1 MVLFVSFLHYLQVTV
16 RKENN
21 MAKKAH
27 AQNGN
32 AGMVVGVGLLAAAAG
47 AYFLYGSKNAIKNRG
62 KIKGWTLR
70 AKGEV
75 LELLEKAQ
83 IDSEVKY
90 QEVVDKVM
98 KKYMQVKSIDPTE
111 VEALGKDLKKHWKGI
126 VSDLKGAKKVT
137 KKIVKQV
144 TKKA

>member
-21 MAKKAH
+21 MAKKAQ

-47 AYFLYGSKNAIKNRG
+47 AYFLYGSKNAVKNRA

-75 LELLEKAQ
+75 LEQLEKAQ

-90 QEVVDKVM
+90 QELVDKVM

-111 VEALGKDLKKHWKGI
+111 VEALGKDLKKHWKSI

-144 TKKA
+144 AKKA